1 MFFVQLE
8 FDPSVTD
15 FKSLLDIFW
24 SGHDST
30 VPAYSRHVFFTSTTF
45 SMFIVQLLGN
55 TCRRYSATEMNKW
68 GLHRNHWR
76 RHRSTWRRRSKPWF
90 NQPDLFTRRKSESWG
105 SVLFYMLCLPATT
118 RSTSCRSTALS
129 WPRSASP
136 AVPNL
141 LPAVSRQG
149 SMATLVVMEARFLL
163 DFKTLLMTHNTPHP
177 SQESFLEETE
187 TVNQLNQDDVDYVA
201 DAIEQAVSRRY
212 S

>member
-1 MFFVQLE
+1 MNNV
-8 FDPSVTD
+8 
-15 FKSLLDIFW
+15 
-24 SGHDST
+24 SGKENIDETIHDVS
-30 VPAYSRHVFFTSTTF
+30 
-45 SMFIVQLLGN
+45 N
-55 TCRRYSATEMNKW
+55 W

-105 SVLFYMLCLPATT
+105 SVLLYICCVCQLPPEVHPAEA
-118 RSTSCRSTALS
+118 RPSLDLGRPL
-129 WPRSASP
+129 PRSPTCCQQSRGKAQW
-136 AVPNL
+136 
-141 LPAVSRQG
+141 LPWWLWKQG
-149 SMATLVVMEARFLL
+149 FCWISKHIT
-163 DFKTLLMTHNTPHP
+163 THNTTHP